1 MLTMAN
7 KLKHE
12 ITQVDK
18 ETGEIITTSK
28 TFSIKTTQDT
38 FYMSYIEYL
47 SPVLQL
53 KSQLDKDVLMYFCMM
68 AEYNTGKVSLSTQE
82 RQDLLTKL
90 DVASQ
95 ALSRSVN
102 NLKEVDLISGDRG
115 LYYINPKVFWKGTNE
130 TRDKLLKDK
139 KLNVTI
145 SFEK

>member
-1 MLTMAN
+1 MAN

-28 TFSIKTTQDT
+28 TFSVKTNQDH

-47 SPVLQL
+47 SPVLSL

-82 RQDLLTKL
+82 RQELLTKL

-95 ALSRSVN
+95 SLSRAVN
-102 NLKEVDLISGDRG
+102 NLKELDLITGDRG
-115 LYYINPKVFWKGTNE
+115 LYHINPKVFWKGTNE